1 MKAPLTLAQIHP
13 EGGTL
18 AYLIRFHGHQ
28 ILAFGG
34 MNYIER
40 EIVGLEPDVALI
52 GAGASRKEIYD
63 YSGRLMRDLH
73 YPAIVLPTH
82 WDNFLAPYDAS
93 QQTALEALQSFIQE
107 IEAASPKTKM
117 IVPKYFEAIP
127 LEIAAFE

>member
-1 MKAPLTLAQIHP
+1 MKAPLTLEQIHP

-52 GAGASRKEIYD
+52 GAGASRKEVYD
-63 YSGRLMRDLH
+63 YSGRLMRGLH
-73 YPAIVLPTH
+73 YPAMVLPTH
-82 WDNFLAPYDAS
+82 WDNFLAPYSAS
-93 QQTALEALQSFIQE
+93 QQPSLDALQSFVQE
-107 IEAASPKTKM
+107 IRAASPKTKI

-127 LEIAAFE
+127 LETVAK